1 MKSIKYIIAI
11 IAASILFS
19 GCISVDGYFKNVR
32 NKVFSSVNGDFQRE
46 VEFAVGPA
54 LLTMSSIAVSFSDA
68 PEFTDDMLRKIER
81 VQIGVYKN
89 RDWRSYKPNY
99 NSLKNISSDLI
110 EDGYEVIVRS
120 SSNKEMVAILVKSKR
135 NRLNEMFVIAINED
149 EMVMTQIF
157 GDLEELVEIAIRSKN
172 MNFEY
177 AKN

>member
-1 MKSIKYIIAI
+1 MKSIKYLIAI

-89 RDWRSYKPNY
+89 RDWKSYKPNF
-99 NSLKNISSDLI
+99 NSLRNISQDLI
-110 EDGYEVIVRS
+110 NDGYEVIVRS
-120 SSNKEMVAILVKSKR
+120 SSQKEMVAVMVKEKHE
-135 NRLNEMFVIAINED
+135 RLNEMFVIAVNED
-149 EMVMTQIF
+149 KLVMTQIF
-157 GDLEELVEIAIRSKN
+157 GDLDELIEIAIRSEGL
-172 MNFEY
+172 NFGY

>member
-11 IAASILFS
+11 LAASILFS

-46 VEFAVGPA
+46 IEFAVGPA
-54 LLTMSSIAVSFSDA
+54 VLTFSNIAVSISDA

-81 VQIGVYKN
+81 VQVGVYKN
-89 RDWRSYKPNY
+89 LDWKSYKPNF

-120 SSNKEMVAILVKSKR
+120 SSNKEMVAVLVKSKSD
-135 NRLNEMFVIAINED
+135 RLNEMFIIALNED
-149 EMVMTQIF
+149 ELVMTQIF
-157 GDLEELVEIAIRSKN
+157 GNLDELIEIAIRSKN